1 MELKWRSLDK
11 KHGTSTQFRY
21 TGGREGGVFYQTAK
35 EMRGQHRDHVT
46 DKGLRTY

>member
-11 KHGTSTQFRY
+11 KHGTLSSGVLV
-21 TGGREGGVFYQTAK
+21 GGGCYQTAK